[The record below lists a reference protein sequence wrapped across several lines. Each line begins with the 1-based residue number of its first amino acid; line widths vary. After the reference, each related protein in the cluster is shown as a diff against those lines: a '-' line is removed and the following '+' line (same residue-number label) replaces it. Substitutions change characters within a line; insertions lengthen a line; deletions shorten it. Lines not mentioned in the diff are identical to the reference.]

1 MIPQFSDHAANE
13 RTYLAWVRT
22 AIAIIAFGFLIERFD
37 LFLGYIEHNAVRLS
51 PGRHLDVSECA
62 GLLLILFGTAVIL
75 LATLRFLHH
84 RRAIASE
91 QIIDY
96 GSATA
101 ERLFTAILACL
112 GLFLLVYIGQ
122 QLWAIG

>member
-37 LFLGYIEHNAVRLS
+37 LFLAYIGHNAARSS
-51 PGRHLDVSECA
+51 PVRHLDVSECT
-62 GLLLILFGTAVIL
+62 GLLLILFGTVIIL

-84 RRAIASE
+84 RRGIASE

-96 GSATA
+96 GSATS
-101 ERLFTAILACL
+101 ERLFTAILTCL
-112 GLFLLVYIGQ
+112 GLFLLIYIGQ
-122 QLWAIG
+122 QLWAMG